1 MKEGINLYDYIDPKV
16 DVAVI
21 RSVKA
26 PSRAN
31 ANDAGADWYVPDG
44 HDDFRD
50 ALLKANEGRDLIL
63 TPAEDGQFTIIIP
76 PHERIKIPSGLR
88 VNIHDK
94 DTYLAI
100 DNKSGVSNGK
110 GLIYTADVIDADYRG
125 ECNLCVVNTS
135 NDNVRIQTGQKLVQV
150 IQRIK
155 INTQYNQISL
165 EEFDKLEATD
175 RGTGGFGSSGL
186 S

>member
-1 MKEGINLYDYIDPKV
+1 MIKGRNLYNFIDPNVDYCLIRDVKV
-16 DVAVI
+16 
-21 RSVKA
+21 
-26 PSRAN
+26 PNRAN
-31 ANDAGADWYVPDG
+31 ANDAGADWFIPNGNDEFKA
-44 HDDFRD
+44 D
-50 ALLKANEGRDLIL
+50 LKEANKDRHIFFGDSV
-63 TPAEDGQFTIIIP
+63 DGQFEILIP
-76 PHERIKIPSGLR
+76 PHERIRIPSGIR

-100 DNKSGVSNGK
+100 DNKSGISNGK

-135 NDNVRIQTGQKLVQV
+135 NDWITLMTGQKLVQI

-155 INTQYNQISL
+155 INTVYNPMTL
-165 EEFDKLEATD
+165 DKFEALAATD

-186 S
+186 N

>member
-1 MKEGINLYDYIDPKV
+1 MKKGINLYDYIDPLV
-16 DVAVI
+16 DVALV
-21 RSVKA
+21 RDVKV

-31 ANDAGADWYVPDG
+31 VNDAGADWYVPHGSDE
-44 HDDFRD
+44 FRA
-50 ALLKANEGRDLIL
+50 ALKEANEGRDLIL
-63 TPAEDGQFTIIIP
+63 TPAEDGEFTIYLP

-100 DNKSGVSNGK
+100 DNKSGISNGK

-135 NDNVRIQTGQKLVQV
+135 NDNVRIKTGEKLVQV

-155 INTQYNQISL
+155 INTVYNPINL
-165 EEFDKLEATD
+165 DKFDNLEATD

-186 S
+186 K

>member
-16 DVAVI
+16 DIAII

-31 ANDAGADWYVPDG
+31 TNDAGADWYVPDG
-44 HDDFRD
+44 CDEFRD
-50 ALLKANEGRDLIL
+50 ALREANEGRDIIM

-94 DTYLAI
+94 DTYLGI

-110 GLIYTADVIDADYRG
+110 GLIYTADIIDADYRG

-155 INTQYNQISL
+155 INTEYKPISL
-165 EEFDKLEATD
+165 EEFEALEATD

-186 S
+186 K